1 MLKLLLLKS
10 RQRSAW
16 LMVGL
21 LVVALAG
28 LVYPAQSAEI
38 DVPPLSAKWILSVEF
53 VNNGITATRTNQLY
67 YKRTLFKEWTEPVT
81 CQTNGAVTL
90 SVDRATFAG
99 GYVQCDLPSFRDAV
113 FVYTGGRILL
123 ANSCS
128 NSGRNVN
135 FWGVST
141 VDAVDFNASA
151 IQPIVTHPD
160 YQAQFTL
167 LEVQNG
173 PEAQLQLEAGPMT
186 TLSIP
191 FALPGMEAQIGS
203 RINQCNGSMCR
214 GQHTLDGVLLNK
226 AGVTQGLPWNG
237 SSGPT
242 TVYLGTDGVDFFRG
256 EMLRTD
262 WDPGC
267 IVRQG

>member
-1 MLKLLLLKS
+1 MLKPLHIKS
-10 RQRSAW
+10 WQRSLW
-16 LMVGL
+16 LALGL
-21 LVVALAG
+21 LIPALAW

-38 DVPPLSAKWILSVEF
+38 DAAPYSAKWILSVEF

-67 YKRTLFKEWTEPVT
+67 RKRTLLKQWSESVT

-90 SVDRATFAG
+90 GLDRATFAG

-135 FWGVST
+135 FWGLSR

-151 IQPIVTHPD
+151 TQPIVTHPD

-167 LEVQNG
+167 LEAQNG
-173 PEAQLQLEAGPMT
+173 PDVQLRLEAGPMT
-186 TLSIP
+186 TDSIP
-191 FALPGMEAQIGS
+191 FSLPAAETQLGS
-203 RINQCNGSMCR
+203 RLNMCDGSNCR

-226 AGVTQGLPWNG
+226 EGVAQGAPWNG
-237 SSGPT
+237 TSGPT
-242 TVYLGTDGVDFFRG
+242 TVYLGTDGVNFFRG
-256 EMLRTD
+256 EMLRSD